1 MRKHSIW
8 LLLSSNLSSIIDAKI
23 KALVTVRKLWD
34 NEERKD
40 FQQVCEMEKHSPIFI

>member
-1 MRKHSIW
+1 MRKHSIE

-23 KALVTVRKLWD
+23 KVLVTVRKLQD

-40 FQQVCEMEKHSPIFI
+40 FQQVREIEKHSPIFI